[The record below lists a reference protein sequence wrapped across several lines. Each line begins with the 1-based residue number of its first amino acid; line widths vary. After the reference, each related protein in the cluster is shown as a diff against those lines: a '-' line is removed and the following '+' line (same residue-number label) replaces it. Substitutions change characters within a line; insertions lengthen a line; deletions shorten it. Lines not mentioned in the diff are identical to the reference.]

1 MKYLFILIFLFIHL
15 KTYCQDINGFWV
27 GEINNSKS
35 QNVYLKYPIAFE
47 IKFDSVLNIIS
58 GINTTISFDSI
69 YANFKITGYL
79 QNNKRT
85 YYLEETELLESSN
98 ASKDSVIRNY
108 FLLEFAG
115 KNKLKG
121 EWFCFNP
128 QVNALCRDI
137 VIIILKRKSL
147 PKNKVR
153 KN

>member
-1 MKYLFILIFLFIHL
+1 MKNLLIFCFLFIYS
-15 KTYCQDINGFWV
+15 KTYSQDINGLWV

-47 IKFDSVLNIIS
+47 IKYDPVLNIIS
-58 GINTTISFDSI
+58 GINRTISFDSM
-69 YANFKITGYL
+69 YANFIIRGYL
-79 QNNKRT
+79 QTDKRT

-108 FLLEFAG
+108 ILLEFSG

-128 QVNALCRDI
+128 QVNALCRDT
-137 VIIILKRKSL
+137 VIIILKRKT
-147 PKNKVR
+147 PGKK
-153 KN
+153 